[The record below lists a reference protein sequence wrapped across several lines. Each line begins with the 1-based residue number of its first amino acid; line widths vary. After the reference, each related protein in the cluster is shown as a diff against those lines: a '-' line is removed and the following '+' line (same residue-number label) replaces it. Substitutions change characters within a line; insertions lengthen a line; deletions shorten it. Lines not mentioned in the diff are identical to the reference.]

1 MSSDIT
7 SSDGLLSRFRNVRA
21 AFPEQVVARPT
32 SSVFHRLDL
41 TVEDSKRP
49 ACSAGKRNLEWHV
62 ADPDTVRL
70 SGLRPC
76 RSCFQGILEY
86 LAQQPDSPVEARVST
101 EDTFDSRESREQSDE
116 DVFEPIATPLI
127 PSITSLTDEV
137 MITSGS
143 SKIMHAPTTDGPLC
157 RQRGEYRIVEPSV
170 LGGQYRPCGDCF
182 ENLPE

>member
-7 SSDGLLSRFRNVRA
+7 SDGLLSRFRNVRT

-32 SSVFHRLDL
+32 SAVFHRLDL
-41 TVEDSKRP
+41 TVEDSERP
-49 ACSAGKRNLEWHV
+49 ACSAGKRDLEWHV

-86 LAQQPDSPVEARVST
+86 LALQPDSPVEARVST
-101 EDTFDSRESREQSDE
+101 GDTFDSGESQNQSDE
-116 DVFEPIATPLI
+116 DVFEPIVTPLI
-127 PSITSLTDEV
+127 PSLTSRTDEV
-137 MITSGS
+137 MVTGGT

-157 RQRGEYRIVEPSV
+157 GQRGDYRVVDPSV
-170 LGGQYRPCGDCF
+170 LGGHYRPCDDCF
-182 ENLPE
+182 ENLSE